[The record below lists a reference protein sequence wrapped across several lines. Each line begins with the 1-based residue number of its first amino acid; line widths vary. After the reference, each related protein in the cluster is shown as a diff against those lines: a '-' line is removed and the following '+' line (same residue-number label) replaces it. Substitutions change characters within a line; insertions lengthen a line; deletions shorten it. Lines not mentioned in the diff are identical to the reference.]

1 MGTKCAPPYAC
12 LVVGYKEETKLVLIE
27 LPKFFATEEIQVIK
41 KIFRR
46 YMDNEFLLW
55 PAMLNFDNF
64 MVYLNNLHPFTNYT
78 YEEAK
83 VTRDEK
89 GNLVQILNFLD
100 VNVILN
106 NKNIISIDLYYRDTS
121 THDYVPYHSAHPES
135 CKKNVP
141 NNLIK
146 RIIVFVTDPEKV
158 ELRRNEL
165 RIWLFTM
172 LNFKVLHQNLK
183 TISTMYL
190 LLHPSTK
197 MQAIRL

>member
-64 MVYLNNLHPFTNYT
+64 MVYLNNLHPFTNYK

-106 NKNIISIDLYYRDTS
+106 SKNEISTDVYYKDTN
-121 THDYVPYHSAHPES
+121 THDYLPYDSAHPES

-141 NNLIK
+141 YNLAK

-158 ELRRNEL
+158 
-165 RIWLFTM
+165 
-172 LNFKVLHQNLK
+172 
-183 TISTMYL
+183 
-190 LLHPSTK
+190 
-197 MQAIRL
+197 